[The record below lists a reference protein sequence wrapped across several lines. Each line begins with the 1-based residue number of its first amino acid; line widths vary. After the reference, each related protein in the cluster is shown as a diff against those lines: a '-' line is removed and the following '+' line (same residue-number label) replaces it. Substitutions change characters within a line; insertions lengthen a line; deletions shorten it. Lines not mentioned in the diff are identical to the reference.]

1 MNIRV
6 LRFTTRFGALFFLFS
21 NVIAAE
27 GIDFKFT
34 SSLYSASSSGSS
46 MDINLRAQK
55 ASDADQHTAWIG
67 FYHSQQGFNQARVGY
82 EYLLHRELYRT
93 TFSAQLASK
102 GFLGGSI
109 SSEFGPANL
118 YGILG
123 FGRTN
128 VKPYFNLN
136 FDPNDM
142 VQFGLGWRPEG
153 LRGRQGFSF
162 YRVQD
167 NRFHSGQAITHL
179 VWKDVYSEG
188 HRFSVDLF
196 HKRGDIDTGVTIHGK
211 YGIGVAYDN
220 GPWGVRLAYDP
231 YVNFSSERMVR
242 LTSTFRF

>member
-67 FYHSQQGFNQARVGY
+67 FYHSQQGINQARAGY

-123 FGRTN
+123 FRRTN

-142 VQFGLGWRPEG
+142 VQFGLGWPPEG

-179 VWKDVYSEG
+179 VWPM
-188 HRFSVDLF
+188 
-196 HKRGDIDTGVTIHGK
+196 TPT
-211 YGIGVAYDN
+211 
-220 GPWGVRLAYDP
+220 
-231 YVNFSSERMVR
+231 
-242 LTSTFRF
+242 LTSRQSAWFD